1 MKAPRVMQHEQ
12 SLLDDLRYAVHG
24 LGAPFACGGTL
35 VPDQPLTL
43 CFQDK
48 IQIPVQR
55 APRVFSDSRKTCMLL
70 KIGDLSI
77 PAFVNITPIKSTTYA
92 F

>member
-1 MKAPRVMQHEQ
+1 MSGTEFEEYVKELLERQGWRVETTPPTR
-12 SLLDDLRYAVHG
+12 DGGIDLIAKRSVDM
-24 LGAPFACGGTL
+24 GTES
-35 VPDQPLTL
+35 TL
-43 CFQDK
+43 Y
-48 IQIPVQR
+48 IQCKNY
-55 APRVFSDSRKTCMLL
+55 SDSRKTCMLL